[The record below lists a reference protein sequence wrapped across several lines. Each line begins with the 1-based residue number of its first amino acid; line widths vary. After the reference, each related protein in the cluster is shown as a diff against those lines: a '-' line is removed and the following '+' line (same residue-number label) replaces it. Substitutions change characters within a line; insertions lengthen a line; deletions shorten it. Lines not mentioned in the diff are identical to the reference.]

1 MKGKWVCYIHGGKS
15 PGAPKGNSNAYKHG
29 AYTKEMNEL
38 VKRYDITVPDDP
50 PYFNEDDEVVD
61 KVFEAAV
68 DYLAERGIYCITNG
82 RIINFTREEVFE
94 AIAEI
99 KL

>member
-38 VKRYDITVPDDP
+38 VKLSRDLALRAGEHLNSM
-50 PYFNEDDEVVD
+50 NEDR
-61 KVFEAAV
+61 
-68 DYLAERGIYCITNG
+68 LI
-82 RIINFTREEVFE
+82 
-94 AIAEI
+94 
-99 KL
+99 